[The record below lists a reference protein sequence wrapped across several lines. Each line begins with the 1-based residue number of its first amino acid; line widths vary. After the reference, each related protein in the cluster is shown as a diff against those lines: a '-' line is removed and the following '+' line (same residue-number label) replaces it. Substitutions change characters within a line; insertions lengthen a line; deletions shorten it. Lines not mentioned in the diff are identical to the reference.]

1 MPPYQRKTLPEPNK
15 DNPLAE
21 SSLNRRLWAAYLHRG
36 YTRADF
42 ARMLGLH
49 YTGLF
54 NLDTGKSGVPKLQTL
69 IVASQ
74 LLGFSLDELVFGH
87 TRPTGLAEV
96 ELTREGLKALLLK
109 LGAET
114 DVIEALGAYVHSAAG
129 HFQTFTPAWVEA
141 FNQDYRAAIDEE
153 GLRPELALERAKG
166 RAAKARALAATTA
179 AGRIVAPIAPAE
191 LAAMGRQADGAATPP
206 VLYTLPGGSTN
217 GKTEKKQQHKRA
229 AVQPPKRKRTAKRAA
244 KRAADD

>member
-15 DNPLAE
+15 ANPLAE

-54 NLDTGKSGVPKLQTL
+54 NLDVGKSGVPHLKTL
-69 IVASQ
+69 ILASQ

-87 TRPTGLAEV
+87 ARPTGLAEV
-96 ELTREGLKALLLK
+96 ELTRDGVKALLLK

-141 FNQDYRAAIDEE
+141 FNQDYRAAVDHEA
-153 GLRPELALERAKG
+153 LTPEQALERAKG
-166 RAAKARALAATTA
+166 AAAKARALAATTA
-179 AGRIVAPIAPAE
+179 AGRIVAPIEAAE
-191 LAAMGRQADGAATPP
+191 LPALGRQADGATTTPA
-206 VLYTLPGGSTN
+206 LHALPGGN
-217 GKTEKKQQHKRA
+217 GKPTTTTKRKKYKRA
-229 AVQPPKRKRTAKRAA
+229 TAQQAQRRKRAVKRA
-244 KRAADD
+244 D